1 MLIDTIT
8 DNLWKQNWLL
18 TQNVEFDKIEYV
30 DIYRLTSHGMISTI
44 DENICNAVNNNI
56 GYKFVALYMKL
67 IEINSYACIVT
78 KCLGNKFTS
87 FKLLNPLPIL
97 KHSFTQTIDP

>member
-1 MLIDTIT
+1 MSAYYGCKLK
-8 DNLWKQNWLL
+8 DNCIFS
-18 TQNVEFDKIEYV
+18 NVLRRGSED
-30 DIYRLTSHGMISTI
+30 
-44 DENICNAVNNNI
+44 ICNAVNNNI
-56 GYKFVALYMKL
+56 GYKFIALYMKL

-97 KHSFTQTIDP
+97 KHSFTQTIDPQQQLTNKSTSVHINAKMY